1 MEILGLNPCGMHISA
16 SVTFPVSQGRR
27 FKRISV
33 FSRRRRRYICLQLS
47 ACLVLAAPTATLSLA
62 FKLLPGRLPAGTT
75 KFEFQRTERIIVH
88 VSWAKR
94 PRYVSSPSKL
104 AQWMEYSL
112 ADLDKLIIG
121 MWSASNL
128 SFLIKVRDT
137 SVPRAVPPNA
147 SHTVK

>member
-1 MEILGLNPCGMHISA
+1 MEILGLNPYGMHIST

-33 FSRRRRRYICLQLS
+33 FSGRRRRYICLQLS
-47 ACLVLAAPTATLSLA
+47 ACLVLIA
-62 FKLLPGRLPAGTT
+62 
-75 KFEFQRTERIIVH
+75 H
-88 VSWAKR
+88 VLWAKR
-94 PRYVSSPSKL
+94 PQYVSSPSKL

-137 SVPRAVPPNA
+137 SVPRAVPPKA